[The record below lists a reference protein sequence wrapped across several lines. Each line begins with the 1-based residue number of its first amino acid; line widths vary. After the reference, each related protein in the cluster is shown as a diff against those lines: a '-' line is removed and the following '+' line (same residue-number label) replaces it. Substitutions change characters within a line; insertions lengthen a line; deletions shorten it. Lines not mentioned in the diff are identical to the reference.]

1 MLLVRRF
8 NGAITGRG
16 QHRTIIRPLAD
27 RPLRST
33 SRPFF
38 SEPTLA
44 EPYPMLLHFADSRSV
59 SIARLTLDFP
69 SSMTVIPYDYYL
81 VGEAGIGI
89 GDSRRSGRRL
99 PLRTI

>member
-1 MLLVRRF
+1 
-8 NGAITGRG
+8 
-16 QHRTIIRPLAD
+16 
-27 RPLRST
+27 
-33 SRPFF
+33 
-38 SEPTLA
+38 
-44 EPYPMLLHFADSRSV
+44 MLLHFADSRSV